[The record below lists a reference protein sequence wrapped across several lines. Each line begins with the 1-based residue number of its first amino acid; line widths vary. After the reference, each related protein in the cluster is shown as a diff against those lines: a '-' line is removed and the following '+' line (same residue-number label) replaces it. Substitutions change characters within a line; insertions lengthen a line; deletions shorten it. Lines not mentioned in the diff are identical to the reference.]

1 MYQAHS
7 ETSRNA
13 YRTLEGSREAREKI
27 FKLIQDRGLAG
38 ISAPNIAAA
47 LDMVPGT
54 VAARVIEL
62 ERDGRILKLERTEK
76 SPSRKSANVIIA
88 QVYKLSALAAGEKI
102 LETKPEGKTVAALDA
117 EAKAILE
124 EVENLIAL
132 GAPILYSSPLHRRIK
147 ALLKN

>member
-27 FKLIQDRGLAG
+27 FNLIESRGLTG
-38 ISAPNIAAA
+38 LSAPNIAFA

-88 QVYKLSALAAGEKI
+88 QRFKYEALAQGEKI
-102 LETKPEGKTVAALDA
+102 LETKPTGKTTAALDN
-117 EAKAILE
+117 EARAILE
-124 EVENLIAL
+124 EVENLVAL
-132 GAPILYSSPLHRRIK
+132 GSPILFGGSLHKRIK